1 MKPQHLNNPILIAA
15 WPGMGHVAL
24 TASYYMIA
32 KLQMEVLAEYASS
45 ELFDVDHVSVS
56 DGRIQ
61 PFRYP
66 KNQIFVW
73 RHPNGGNDLLV
84 FIGEAQPPLGRYNF
98 CRKLIDLAQREGVS
112 KVFTFAAM
120 AAPIGLEDDSRVIA
134 AATDQ
139 GTLDQLTKNGVDLL
153 ASGSI
158 SGMNGIILGVA
169 AERNI
174 PGGCMLGEMPHNFIN
189 VPYPKASLAI
199 LNLFSQIA
207 DIKIELG
214 DLKLEAERMQDYL
227 TNAVK
232 QIQRLEQQRES
243 VNHEEEETFIP
254 DPILNGKLSD
264 EEKERLERLFEKA
277 QKDRSKAFELKQELD
292 RLDVFKDY
300 EDRFL
305 DLFKKD
311 NDG

>member
-73 RHPNGGNDLLV
+73 RHPKGGNDLLV

-120 AAPIGLEDDSRVIA
+120 AAPIGLEDESRVIA

-174 PGGCMLGEMPHNFIN
+174 PGGCMLGEMPHSFIN

-199 LNLFSQIA
+199 LKVFSQMT
-207 DIKIELG
+207 DLNIELV
-214 DLKLEAERMQDYL
+214 DLKLEADRMQDYL

-232 QIQRLEQQRES
+232 QIQRLEQQREADKY
-243 VNHEEEETFIP
+243 EDEETFIP

-277 QKDRSKAFELKQELD
+277 QRDRSKAFELKQELD